1 MSNFLSQLHTAARAK
16 DLDVE
21 LVVSD
26 GKPRGAKGREYR
38 EITCLRLTPRDQAH
52 PVDRRSVILSTI
64 RRGGPMSIKGVHLEV
79 LSKPQLYSA
88 AQLDRAVA
96 IAYAINRGR
105 FILCE
110 EPQR

>member
-1 MSNFLSQLHTAARAK
+1 MPS
-16 DLDVE
+16 
-21 LVVSD
+21 
-26 GKPRGAKGREYR
+26 
-38 EITCLRLTPRDQAH
+38 
-52 PVDRRSVILSTI
+52 
-64 RRGGPMSIKGVHLEV
+64 KGVFLEV
-79 LSKPQLYSA
+79 ISKPQLYSA

>member
-1 MSNFLSQLHTAARAK
+1 MTHSA
-16 DLDVE
+16 
-21 LVVSD
+21 
-26 GKPRGAKGREYR
+26 
-38 EITCLRLTPRDQAH
+38 
-52 PVDRRSVILSTI
+52 
-64 RRGGPMSIKGVHLEV
+64 VHLEV